1 MGDYMR
7 EIRAWETVRGL
18 GSFTVMESENLN
30 SLLSVLR
37 TRKWKLIE
45 LNRRGNV
52 YRMRLAKKSERGRE

>member
-30 SLLSVLR
+30 SLLSILR
-37 TRKWKLIE
+37 TKKWRLVE

-52 YRMRLAKKSERGRE
+52 YRMRLMKKK